1 MNREV
6 LLNGLNVGIIAS
18 LFTFGAAPRP
28 NALGVKDYSGFKAL
42 GLCPSTENC
51 VSTAE
56 EANDIAHFIPP
67 WTFNSEESKRK
78 GLKKTQAEAME
89 ELASVV
95 SSLKPDNFEPRI
107 VKQTDSYL
115 YAEYQSP
122 TFGFI
127 DDVEFFFPG
136 NDRVEYRSASRIGE
150 SDGKVNRKRIKALR
164 QALEKKGWE
173 SVGF

>member
-1 MNREV
+1 MGCMSDTSRLMNREV

-67 WTFNSEESKRK
+67 CECWSLNTSSFTS
-78 GLKKTQAEAME
+78 
-89 ELASVV
+89 SV
-95 SSLKPDNFEPRI
+95 
-107 VKQTDSYL
+107 
-115 YAEYQSP
+115 
-122 TFGFI
+122 
-127 DDVEFFFPG
+127 
-136 NDRVEYRSASRIGE
+136 
-150 SDGKVNRKRIKALR
+150 
-164 QALEKKGWE
+164 
-173 SVGF
+173 